1 MYWTLDRGRRI
12 TSQRMREPT
21 SAYTADRAAA
31 LAGVPQSTLHYWARE
46 GILTP
51 SVSPERVKLWSFA
64 DLMSLRAVEWLRRTK
79 LHPKGA
85 VPPTGMREIRRALEA
100 LRRLDQS
107 LWTNETGYAVLVDHS
122 GQVFTR
128 DPRTGSVAH
137 AVGKAG
143 HLQTVAGDV
152 LDVLDVMAPFQLVG
166 FRGPD
171 LRRPRPRL
179 RIIPGKLAGAPHI
192 ESTRLETQA
201 VHALARRGFEAPK
214 IVQLYPFT
222 DLESVNEAI
231 ELENELQR
239 PAA

>member
-1 MYWTLDRGRRI
+1 
-12 TSQRMREPT
+12 MREPT

-51 SVSPERVKLWSFA
+51 SVSPDRVKLWSFA
-64 DLMSLRAVEWLRRTK
+64 NLMVLRAVEWLRRKK
-79 LHPKGA
+79 LFGKGS
-85 VPPTGMREIRRALEA
+85 VPPTRMPEIRRALAA
-100 LRRLDQS
+100 LRKVDQS
-107 LWTNETGYAVLVDHS
+107 LWTEETGYAVLVDRT
-122 GQVFTR
+122 GQVLTR
-128 DPRTGSVAH
+128 DPRTGTVAQPL
-137 AVGKAG
+137 GRAG
-143 HLQTVAGDV
+143 HLQTVADEF
-152 LDVLDVMAPFQLVG
+152 LDVMAPFELVGVG

-179 RIIPGKLAGAPHI
+179 RIIPGKVAGAPHI

-201 VHALARRGFEAPK
+201 VHALARRGFEPRK

-222 DLESVNEAI
+222 DLEAI
-231 ELENELQR
+231 NDAIALESELQR